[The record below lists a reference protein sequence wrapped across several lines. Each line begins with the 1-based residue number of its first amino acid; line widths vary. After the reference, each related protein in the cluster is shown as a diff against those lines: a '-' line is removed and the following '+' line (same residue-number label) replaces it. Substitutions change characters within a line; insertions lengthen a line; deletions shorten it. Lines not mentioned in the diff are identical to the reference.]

1 MDGKHE
7 TPTQEAVSIITIVAI
22 LVSVGCYVM
31 ALQNAPVVA
40 PALLWLARLVYH
52 WFPLLSALSAP
63 QMPFVVASAT
73 VGTAFFVLS
82 VPFAGLLAAWFN
94 AAGIASLERSTRK
107 LNAARKRIRK
117 RRRERDGFN
126 AQ

>member
-22 LVSVGCYVM
+22 LVAIGCYGM
-31 ALQNAPVVA
+31 ASQNAPVA
-40 PALLWLARLVYH
+40 SPALLWVASLAYH
-52 WFPLLSALSAP
+52 WFPVLNALSAP
-63 QMPFVVASAT
+63 QMPFVVAAVAAGAT
-73 VGTAFFVLS
+73 FYVFTI
-82 VPFAGLLAAWFN
+82 PFAGLLAAWFN

-117 RRRERDGFN
+117 RRRERDSFN

>member
-1 MDGKHE
+1 MDAKHE
-7 TPTQEAVSIITIVAI
+7 TPTQEVASIITILAI
-22 LVSVGCYVM
+22 LLSIGCYVM
-31 ALQNAPVVA
+31 ALRNVPVA
-40 PALLWLARLVYH
+40 SPALLSLAGLIYH
-52 WFPLLSALSAP
+52 WFPVLNALSAP
-63 QMPFVVASAT
+63 QMPFVVASAA
-73 VGTAFFVLS
+73 VGAAFFVLTI
-82 VPFAGLLAAWFN
+82 PFAGLLAAWFN